1 MKKIIVIGVLALLL
15 VLFKAQS
22 QTRSAWRVLHMT
34 NTSTTVPSNLVSG
47 LVLGGATNLYAT
59 RVTVIGKASPRST
72 NTSVVYIGPSTN
84 DSAQPYPVNP
94 GGEVVLRAPDTAP
107 FNLRDWYVDVLTS
120 GDGVTIIFQ

>member
-22 QTRSAWRVLHMT
+22 QTRSVWRTLYVT
-34 NTSTTVPSNLVSG
+34 NGSTTLPVNFVAG
-47 LVLGGATNLYAT
+47 LGGQTNIYAT
-59 RVTVIGKASPRST
+59 RVTILGKKAPRQD
-72 NTSVVYIGPSTN
+72 NTSTVFIGPSSGENT
-84 DSAQPYPVNP
+84 QPYPVTA

-107 FNLRDWYVDVLTS
+107 FNLRDWYVDVLNTS

>member
-34 NTSTTVPSNLVSG
+34 NTSTTVPTNLVAG
-47 LVLGGATNLYAT
+47 VGGQTNIYAT

-72 NTSVVYIGPSTN
+72 NTSVVYIGPSAADGT
-84 DSAQPYPVNP
+84 QPYPVNA
-94 GGEVVLRAPDTAP
+94 GGEIVLRAPDTAP
-107 FNLRDWYVDVLTS
+107 FNLRDWYVDVLTAN
-120 GDGVTIIFQ
+120 DGVTIIFQ